1 MKDKSNIHLLLILT
15 IVVCIISTNIF
26 FPLIEAST
34 GIMVAL
40 YFDPQFLLWDSLID
54 LKNQYPN
61 VNVLAVINPHNGPG
75 DFKDTTYATE
85 VLKLQSAGITVLGYT
100 FTNYG
105 QRDINLI
112 FQDINK
118 YTLWYN
124 VDGIFF
130 DEVANFG
137 QEEDLKTL
145 DDYANAKGASF
156 TMGNPG
162 TDIPPSYI
170 GMMDN
175 YIIYENK
182 GLPDLNSIEERYS
195 ELDKEHFSVTSYGV
209 MDFDPNYI
217 RALSEF
223 VQYIYITNDDMPN
236 PYDTFSIH
244 LARLGQQQADQAIV
258 AGENQADQAV
268 VAGEKQAMSSDS
280 QFMALDLPELMNNLI
295 KAKEAL
301 ANRERKDALTAITDV
316 ENQLIMLQINFPFK
330 EDIQK
335 IKESISQSN
344 FKEALDDITN
354 IQNGF
359 LKIETDIIK
368 YKLAQ
373 HELIATQKNSNDDN
387 L

>member
-1 MKDKSNIHLLLILT
+1 MKAKSNIHLLSIFT

-26 FPLIEAST
+26 FPLIEGST

-61 VNVLAVINPHNGPG
+61 VNVLTVINPNNGPG
-75 DFKDTTYATE
+75 NIKDTTYYTE

-105 QRDINLI
+105 QRDIDLI

-137 QEEDLKTL
+137 QEETLKTL
-145 DDYANAKGASF
+145 DDYANAKGASI

-170 GMMDN
+170 GIMDN
-175 YIIYENK
+175 YVIYENK

-195 ELDKEHFSVTSYGV
+195 ELDKQHFSVTSYGV
-209 MDFDPNYI
+209 MDFDSNYI
-217 RALSEF
+217 TALSEF
-223 VQYIYITNDDMPN
+223 VQYMYITNDDMPN
-236 PYDTFSIH
+236 PYDTLSIH
-244 LARLGQQQADQAIV
+244 LERLVQQ
-258 AGENQADQAV
+258 QADQAV

-280 QFMALDLPELMNNLI
+280 QFMTLDIPELMDNLI

-301 ANRERKDALTAITDV
+301 ANREKEDALTPITDV
-316 ENQLIMLQINFPFK
+316 ENQLIMLQITSPFKEDIQKITPFK

-344 FKEALDDITN
+344 FKKALDDITN
-354 IQNGF
+354 IQNGL

-373 HELIATQKNSNDDN
+373 HELIATQQQDNNDDN
-387 L
+387 

>member
-1 MKDKSNIHLLLILT
+1 MKAKSTIHLLSIFT

-26 FPLIEAST
+26 FPLIEGST

-61 VNVLAVINPHNGPG
+61 VNVLTVINPNNGPG
-75 DFKDTTYATE
+75 KIKDTTYYTE

-105 QRDINLI
+105 QRDIDLI

-137 QEEDLKTL
+137 QEETLKTL
-145 DDYANAKGASF
+145 DDYVNAKGASI

-170 GMMDN
+170 GIMDN

-195 ELDKEHFSVTSYGV
+195 ELDKQHFSVTSYGV
-209 MDFDPNYI
+209 MDFDSNYI
-217 RALSEF
+217 TALSKF
-223 VQYIYITNDDMPN
+223 VQYMYITNDDMPN

-244 LARLGQQQADQAIV
+244 LERLVQQ
-258 AGENQADQAV
+258 QADQAV

-280 QFMALDLPELMNNLI
+280 QFMTLDIPELMDNLI

-301 ANRERKDALTAITDV
+301 ANREKEDALTPITDV
-316 ENQLIMLQINFPFK
+316 ENQLIMLQITSPFKEDIQKITPFK

-344 FKEALDDITN
+344 FKKALDDITN
-354 IQNGF
+354 IENGL
-359 LKIETDIIK
+359 LKIENDIIK

-373 HELIATQKNSNDDN
+373 HELIATQQQDNNDDN
-387 L
+387 

>member
-209 MDFDPNYI
+209 MDFDSNYI
-217 RALSEF
+217 TALSEF

-244 LARLGQQQADQAIV
+244 LARLGQQQADQAVV

-335 IKESISQSN
+335 IKESISQFN

>member
-1 MKDKSNIHLLLILT
+1 MKAKSNIHLLSLFT
-15 IVVCIISTNIF
+15 IVVCIIICTNSF
-26 FPLIEAST
+26 FPLIEGST

-61 VNVLAVINPHNGPG
+61 VNVLAVINPNNGPG
-75 DFKDTTYATE
+75 NFKDTTYYTE
-85 VLKLQSAGITVLGYT
+85 VLKLQSARITVLGYT

-105 QRDINLI
+105 QRDIDLI

-137 QEEDLKTL
+137 QEENLKTL
-145 DDYANAKGASF
+145 DDYANAKGASI

-170 GMMDN
+170 GIMDN
-175 YIIYENK
+175 YVIYENK

-195 ELDKEHFSVTSYGV
+195 ELDKQHFSLTSYGV
-209 MDFDPNYI
+209 MDFDSNYI
-217 RALSEF
+217 TALSEF
-223 VQYIYITNDDMPN
+223 VQYMYVTNDDMPN
-236 PYDTFSIH
+236 PYDTLSIH
-244 LARLGQQQADQAIV
+244 LERLVQQ
-258 AGENQADQAV
+258 QADQAV

-280 QFMALDLPELMNNLI
+280 QFMNLDIPELMDNLI

-301 ANRERKDALTAITDV
+301 ANREKEDALTPITDV
-316 ENQLIMLQINFPFK
+316 ENQLIMLQITSPFK

-344 FKEALDDITN
+344 FKKALDDITN
-354 IQNGF
+354 IQNGL

-373 HELIATQKNSNDDN
+373 HELIATQQQDNNDDN
-387 L
+387 

>member
-1 MKDKSNIHLLLILT
+1 VVSLIS
-15 IVVCIISTNIF
+15 INIF

-40 YFDPQFLLWDSLID
+40 YFNPQSILWDSLID
-54 LKNQYPN
+54 LKRQYPN

-105 QRDINLI
+105 QRGINLI

-130 DEVANFG
+130 DEVANYG
-137 QEEDLKTL
+137 QEKYLKTL

-170 GMMDN
+170 GIMDN

-182 GLPDLNSIEERYS
+182 GLPDLNAIEERYS
-195 ELDKEHFSVTSYGV
+195 ELNKRDFSVTSYGV
-209 MDFDPNYI
+209 MNFDSNYI
-217 RALSEF
+217 TALSEF
-223 VQYIYITNDDMPN
+223 IQYIYITNDDMPN

-244 LARLGQQQADQAIV
+244 LARLVQQQ
-258 AGENQADQAV
+258 NDQAV
-268 VAGEKQAMSSDS
+268 VAGEQKAPSSDS
-280 QFMALDLPELMNNLI
+280 PQFIALDLPELMNNLI

-301 ANRERKDALTAITDV
+301 ANKERKDALTAITDV
-316 ENQLIMLQINFPFK
+316 ENQLIMLQSNFPFK
-330 EDIQK
+330 EDMKK

-354 IQNGF
+354 IQNVF
-359 LKIETDIIK
+359 LEVETDIFK
-368 YKLAQ
+368 YKLDQ
-373 HELIATQKNSNDDN
+373 QELIATQKKSNDDGN

>member
-1 MKDKSNIHLLLILT
+1 MKAKSNIHLLSIFT

-26 FPLIEAST
+26 FPLIEGST

-61 VNVLAVINPHNGPG
+61 VNVLAVINPNNGPG
-75 DFKDTTYATE
+75 NIKDTTYYTE

-105 QRDINLI
+105 QRDIDLI

-137 QEEDLKTL
+137 QEETLKTL
-145 DDYANAKGASF
+145 DDYANAKGASI

-170 GMMDN
+170 GIMDN

-195 ELDKEHFSVTSYGV
+195 ELDKQHYSVTSYGV
-209 MDFDPNYI
+209 MDFDSNYI
-217 RALSEF
+217 TALSEF
-223 VQYIYITNDDMPN
+223 VQYMYVTNDDMPN
-236 PYDTFSIH
+236 PYDTLSIH
-244 LARLGQQQADQAIV
+244 LERLVQQ
-258 AGENQADQAV
+258 QADQAV

-280 QFMALDLPELMNNLI
+280 QFMNLDIPELMDNLI

-301 ANRERKDALTAITDV
+301 ANREKEDALTPITDV
-316 ENQLIMLQINFPFK
+316 ENQLIMLQITSPFK

-344 FKEALDDITN
+344 FKKALDDITN
-354 IQNGF
+354 IQNGL

-373 HELIATQKNSNDDN
+373 HELIATQQQDNNDDN
-387 L
+387 

>member
-1 MKDKSNIHLLLILT
+1 MKAKSNIHLFLILTT
-15 IVVCIISTNIF
+15 IVVCLISTNIF

-75 DFKDTTYATE
+75 DFKDTTDATE

-130 DEVANFG
+130 DEVANYG
-137 QEEDLKTL
+137 QEEYLKTL

-170 GMMDN
+170 GIMDN

-182 GLPDLNSIEERYS
+182 GLPDLNAIEERYS
-195 ELDKEHFSVTSYGV
+195 ELDKRHFSVTSYGV
-209 MDFDPNYI
+209 MNFNYNYI
-217 RALSEF
+217 MALSEF

-236 PYDTFSIH
+236 PYDTFSIY
-244 LARLGQQQADQAIV
+244 LARLVQQ
-258 AGENQADQAV
+258 QADQAV
-268 VAGEKQAMSSDS
+268 VAGEQKAKSSDS
-280 QFMALDLPELMNNLI
+280 QFMALDLPESMKNLI

-330 EDIQK
+330 EDMKK
-335 IKESISQSN
+335 IKKSISQSN

-359 LKIETDIIK
+359 LKVETDIIK
-368 YKLAQ
+368 YKLDQ
-373 HELIATQKNSNDDN
+373 QELIATQKNSNDDN

>member
-1 MKDKSNIHLLLILT
+1 MKAKSNIHLLSIFT

-26 FPLIEAST
+26 FPLIEGST

-61 VNVLAVINPHNGPG
+61 VNVLAVINPSNGPG
-75 DFKDTTYATE
+75 NIKNTTYATE
-85 VLKLQSAGITVLGYT
+85 VLKLQAAGITVLGYT

-105 QRDINLI
+105 QRDIDLI

-137 QEEDLKTL
+137 QEENLKTL
-145 DDYANAKGASF
+145 DDYTNAKGASI

-170 GMMDN
+170 GIMNN
-175 YIIYENK
+175 YVIYENK

-195 ELDKEHFSVTSYGV
+195 ELDKQYFSVTSYGV
-209 MDFDPNYI
+209 MDFDSNYI
-217 RALSEF
+217 TALSEF
-223 VQYIYITNDDMPN
+223 VQYMYITNDDMPN
-236 PYDTFSIH
+236 PYDTLSIH
-244 LARLGQQQADQAIV
+244 LERLGQL
-258 AGENQADQAV
+258 QADQAV

-280 QFMALDLPELMNNLI
+280 QFMTLDIPELMDNLI

-301 ANRERKDALTAITDV
+301 ANREKEDALTPITDV
-316 ENQLIMLQINFPFK
+316 ENQLIMLQITSPFK
-330 EDIQK
+330 EDIQKITPFREDIQK

-344 FKEALDDITN
+344 FKKALDDITN
-354 IQNGF
+354 IQNGL

-373 HELIATQKNSNDDN
+373 HELIATQQQENNDDN
-387 L
+387 

>member
-1 MKDKSNIHLLLILT
+1 MKAKSNIHLLSIFT

-26 FPLIEAST
+26 FPLIEGST

-61 VNVLAVINPHNGPG
+61 VNVLTVINPNNGPG
-75 DFKDTTYATE
+75 NIKDTTYYTE

-105 QRDINLI
+105 QRDIDLI

-137 QEEDLKTL
+137 QEETLKTL
-145 DDYANAKGASF
+145 DDYVKAKGASI

-170 GMMDN
+170 GIMDN

-195 ELDKEHFSVTSYGV
+195 ELDKQHFSVTSYGV
-209 MDFDPNYI
+209 MDFDSNYI
-217 RALSEF
+217 TALSKGPLSTRNAQILE
-223 VQYIYITNDDMPN
+223 YIAQRKHASTTSHIAYT
-236 PYDTFSIH
+236 
-244 LARLGQQQADQAIV
+244 
-258 AGENQADQAV
+258 
-268 VAGEKQAMSSDS
+268 S
-280 QFMALDLPELMNNLI
+280 QFN
-295 KAKEAL
+295 
-301 ANRERKDALTAITDV
+301 
-316 ENQLIMLQINFPFK
+316 
-330 EDIQK
+330 
-335 IKESISQSN
+335 
-344 FKEALDDITN
+344 
-354 IQNGF
+354 
-359 LKIETDIIK
+359 
-368 YKLAQ
+368 
-373 HELIATQKNSNDDN
+373 
-387 L
+387 

>member
-137 QEEDLKTL
+137 QEEYLKTL

-209 MDFDPNYI
+209 MDFDSNYI
-217 RALSEF
+217 SALSEF

-244 LARLGQQQADQAIV
+244 LARLGQQQADQAVV
-258 AGENQADQAV
+258 AGEKQADQAV

-295 KAKEAL
+295 KAKESL
-301 ANRERKDALTAITDV
+301 ANKERKDALTAITDV

>member
-137 QEEDLKTL
+137 QEEYLKTL

-209 MDFDPNYI
+209 MDFDSNYI
-217 RALSEF
+217 SALSEF

-244 LARLGQQQADQAIV
+244 LARLGQQQADQAVV

-301 ANRERKDALTAITDV
+301 ANRERKDALTPITDV

>member
-137 QEEDLKTL
+137 QEEYLKTL

-209 MDFDPNYI
+209 MDFDSNYI
-217 RALSEF
+217 MALSEF

-244 LARLGQQQADQAIV
+244 LARLGQQQADQAVV

-301 ANRERKDALTAITDV
+301 ANRERKDALTPITDV
-316 ENQLIMLQINFPFK
+316 ENQLIMLQITSPFK